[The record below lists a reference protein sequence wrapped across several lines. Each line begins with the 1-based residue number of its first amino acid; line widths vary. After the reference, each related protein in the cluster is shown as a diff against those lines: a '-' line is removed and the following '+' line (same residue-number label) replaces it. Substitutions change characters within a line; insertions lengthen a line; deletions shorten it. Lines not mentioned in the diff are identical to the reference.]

1 MSNGMVIEN
10 KAIIFYILIINGMK
24 ISSSKNYS
32 IFTPIKGYFLGIIS
46 STDVLVFLCS

>member
-1 MSNGMVIEN
+1 MPMVIEK

-32 IFTPIKGYFLGIIS
+32 IFTPKDIFWVLIIS